1 MPANSTAV
9 AVAAAATARRR
20 LLLLAIAGGS
30 LLYLLL
36 SPSSLLPVIDFAAP
50 RPPPPTA
57 LRHLLFGIAS
67 SSKSLPRRLPYLR
80 LWFHP
85 SQINAIVFLDAP
97 SPPLPLS
104 PFDPPI
110 AVSSDSSRFPYTFP
124 GGLRS
129 AIRVARIAK
138 ELVDRDL
145 PDIRWIVLGDDDTIF
160 FPQNLLATLR
170 KYDWTKWYYVGAR
183 SESVG
188 QNAKHWFGMAFG
200 GGGFAISYPLARV
213 LAKFLDSCLNRYAHL
228 YGSDD
233 RVYAC
238 LVELGVELT
247 YEPGFHQVDL
257 RGNLFGLLSAHPLT
271 PLVSLHHVD
280 NIDPIFPGMNRSEA
294 LKHLFEAVKVDS
306 GRVLQQS
313 ICYDGSK
320 ERTISVSWGYV
331 VQVFEGKQLLPDL
344 LSLQQTFAPW
354 KRNRDPSSSLFM
366 FNTREVP
373 KDPCKRPAVFFL
385 KNISSEIGRIES
397 NYSRFHDGNCPQS
410 MSSTKKLQ
418 QIRVSS
424 QKLNIETLQGLR
436 RHCCDVLSLSDKIM
450 DINIRKC
457 EDDELIAVIS

>member
-1 MPANSTAV
+1 MYQSLLLATDLWTGRMTSTGQALGTRCAVIMNFDMVLELALISCSKGSGYVWNFWAV
-9 AVAAAATARRR
+9 ADANKDSHDAGQLHRCCRCRRGHGPPAPTPPSNRRRLSSLSTPLTLLPPPRHR
-20 LLLLAIAGGS
+20 LLLLPAR
-30 LLYLLL
+30 L
-36 SPSSLLPVIDFAAP
+36 
-50 RPPPPTA
+50 PPTA

-97 SPPLPLS
+97 PPPLPLS
-104 PFDPPI
+104 PSDPPI

-188 QNAKHWFGMAFG
+188 QNAKHW
-200 GGGFAISYPLARV
+200 
-213 LAKFLDSCLNRYAHL
+213 
-228 YGSDD
+228 
-233 RVYAC
+233 VYAC

-320 ERTISVSWGYV
+320 ERTISVSMG
-331 VQVFEGKQLLPDL
+331 LC
-344 LSLQQTFAPW
+344 
-354 KRNRDPSSSLFM
+354 SSGF
-366 FNTREVP
+366 
-373 KDPCKRPAVFFL
+373 
-385 KNISSEIGRIES
+385 
-397 NYSRFHDGNCPQS
+397 
-410 MSSTKKLQ
+410 
-418 QIRVSS
+418 
-424 QKLNIETLQGLR
+424 
-436 RHCCDVLSLSDKIM
+436 
-450 DINIRKC
+450 
-457 EDDELIAVIS
+457 